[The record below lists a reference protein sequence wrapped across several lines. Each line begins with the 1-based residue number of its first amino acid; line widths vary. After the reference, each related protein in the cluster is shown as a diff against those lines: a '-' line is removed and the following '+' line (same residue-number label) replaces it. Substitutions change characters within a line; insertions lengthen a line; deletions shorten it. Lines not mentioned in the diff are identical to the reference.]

1 MFMRKTKMA
10 AGSRSLWSS
19 LQRPVVVSRSNF
31 ALCYR
36 TNQLRVKSSEA
47 LEYTARKGLFQRRG
61 FWLFFGSSTV
71 LSFTA
76 YHNRL
81 WEARQ
86 RRRLRVSMEGV
97 GRFFR
102 CFHVG
107 LTISLDYWWTLRNL
121 DPDGE
126 EYVQAIKGCHQ
137 RAADRIV
144 IGAIDNGGLYIKL
157 GQGLACFNHIL
168 PREYIE
174 TLPVLQDKALRR
186 KHGEVDKLF
195 LEDFGKKAHELFLEF
210 DYDPIASASLAQ
222 VHRAV
227 RHDGREVA
235 VKMQYIDLLDRY
247 DGDLWTLKRLLQV
260 IAWMHPSFAFAWVL
274 DDLQETLKEELD
286 FVHEGQNGERCA
298 DELKHLSY
306 VYVPEI
312 HWDLTTKRVL
322 TAEFVDACKV
332 DDMEGLKQRGL
343 DVADVDEKMIKAF
356 GEQLFR
362 TGFIHGDPHP
372 ANVLVRKGKDRK
384 AEIVIIDHGLY
395 ETLQHRDR
403 IALCQLWKSIVL
415 NDQERMQHYSKQL
428 GVDDYENFCQILLQ
442 RPFVWGS
449 AGMLFTSRVT
459 DDDLEIMT
467 KLAQGHFEKVIII
480 LRQLPRS
487 MLLVFRNLNTVRAIN
502 QELGEPVDRF
512 VLMARCAIAGV
523 NGSIKHNSI
532 WSKVKTSVELFVLD
546 VRIRAM
552 SFRAWMVETYIKV
565 LQYLGRAPKDMNKLT
580 SKLKTLHDLDAMAVQ
595 RSNHGTVSFT

>member
-1 MFMRKTKMA
+1 MA
-10 AGSRSLWSS
+10 ARSRTLWCSF
-19 LQRPVVVSRSNF
+19 QRPVVVFRRNV
-31 ALCYR
+31 ALSYR
-36 TNQLRVKSSEA
+36 TNQLRQRSSEA
-47 LEYTARKGLFQRRG
+47 KGDATRKGLFQRRG
-61 FWLFFGSSTV
+61 FLLLFGSGTAI
-71 LSFTA
+71 LALNA

-86 RRRLRVSMEGV
+86 RRRLRVSVEGI

-107 LTISLDYWWTLRNL
+107 MKISLDYWWTLRNL
-121 DPDGE
+121 DPNGA
-126 EYVQAIKGCHQ
+126 EYAQAIKHCHR

-144 IGAIDNGGLYIKL
+144 VGAVDNGGLYIKL

-168 PREYIE
+168 PREFTE
-174 TLPVLQDKALRR
+174 TLQVLQDK
-186 KHGEVDKLF
+186 VDELF
-195 LEDFGKKAHELFLEF
+195 LEDFGKKAQELFLQF
-210 DYDPIASASLAQ
+210 DYEPIAAASLAQ

-274 DDLQETLKEELD
+274 DDLQETLREELD
-286 FVHEGQNGERCA
+286 FVHEGHNGERCA

-322 TAEFVDACKV
+322 TAEYVDACKV
-332 DDMEGLKQRGL
+332 DDVEDLKRRGL

-362 TGFIHGDPHP
+362 SGFIHGDPHP
-372 ANVLVRKGKDRK
+372 ANVLVRKGKDGK

-415 NDQERMQHYSKQL
+415 NDQERMQHFSKQL

-459 DDDLEIMT
+459 EDDLAIMT
-467 KLAQGHFEKVIII
+467 QLAQGHFEKVIII
-480 LRQLPRS
+480 LKQLPRS

-523 NGSIKHNSI
+523 HGDIKHNSV
-532 WSKVKTSVELFVLD
+532 WSKVKTSFESFVLD

-552 SFRAWMVETYIKV
+552 SFRAWMVETYIRF
-565 LQYLGRAPKDMNKLT
+565 LQYVGRAPKDMDKLT
-580 SKLKTLHDLDAMAVQ
+580 SKLKTLHELDSIAAQ
-595 RSNHGTVSFT
+595 RSDHRTVSFS